1 MIPPSDKEAA
11 AVSVSGSGA
20 EFAMSDL
27 EGSWQMVEG
36 EVEGWRYSAA
46 DEGIVSTLCFTPH
59 LRQQYSNHGSH
70 CGFDRMDE
78 NGNEAHER
86 NMEVKFLDELLYY
99 GCPNEAWSVQL
110 LCEEEG
116 VSYFVAI
123 TDPDTLEFILLF

>member
-1 MIPPSDKEAA
+1 
-11 AVSVSGSGA
+11 
-20 EFAMSDL
+20 
-27 EGSWQMVEG
+27 
-36 EVEGWRYSAA
+36 
-46 DEGIVSTLCFTPH
+46 
-59 LRQQYSNHGSH
+59 
-70 CGFDRMDE
+70 MDE

-123 TDPDTLEFILLF
+123 TDPDTLELYFSFEKNGNSGASLTYYRRI